1 MKTDFRTVDEYL
13 AAQPEGACG
22 ALARVRA
29 AIRKA
34 LPGSD
39 EVISYKIPT
48 YKLLGKAV
56 LYFAGWKR
64 HYSLYPASQ
73 RLLAAFEEDLT
84 PYVIDKSTIRFP
96 LDAPVPAALIGC
108 IAKFRVRELAERQ
121 KVLDDKA

>member
-1 MKTDFRTVDEYL
+1 MKTDSGTVDEYL

-48 YKLLGKAV
+48 YKLLGKASATSPDGSV
-56 LYFAGWKR
+56 
-64 HYSLYPASQ
+64 
-73 RLLAAFEEDLT
+73 
-84 PYVIDKSTIRFP
+84 TIRSIQP
-96 LDAPVPAALIGC
+96 LSASSDT
-108 IAKFRVRELAERQ
+108 VRYRQ
-121 KVLDDKA
+121 EHDSQA